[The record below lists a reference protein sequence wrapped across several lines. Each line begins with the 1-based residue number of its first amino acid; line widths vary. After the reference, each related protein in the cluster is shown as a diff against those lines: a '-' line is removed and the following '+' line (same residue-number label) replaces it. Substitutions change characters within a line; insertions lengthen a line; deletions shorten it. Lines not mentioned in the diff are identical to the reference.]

1 MGKLNRA
8 TKLGEFDETYNALL
22 KAFNKFP
29 EDRQLEYASMLFVIL
44 CSHISDKQVIDEA
57 IAVASKAM
65 DSMESERLDESS
77 DGCSFFS

>member
-8 TKLGEFDETYNALL
+8 AKLGEFDETYNAIL

-29 EDRQLEYASMLFVIL
+29 EDRQLEYSALLLVIL
-44 CSHISDKQVIDEA
+44 CSHIGDKQVIDEA

-65 DSMESERLDESS
+65 HSMESEKRNASRDNR
-77 DGCSFFS
+77 